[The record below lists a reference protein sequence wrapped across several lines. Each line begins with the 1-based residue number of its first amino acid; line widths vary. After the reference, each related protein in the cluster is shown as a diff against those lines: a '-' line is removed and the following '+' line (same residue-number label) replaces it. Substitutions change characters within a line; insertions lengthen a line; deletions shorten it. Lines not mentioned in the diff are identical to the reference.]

1 MIRRLHIFCPICII
15 CIALLISC
23 VFALNSNAS
32 AEGTEEHANASVSYA
47 EDSWSASRIA
57 VPAMAQETSAVLTLE
72 ESDVEETN
80 TEELATTVEYQ
91 LTDYEREFVERIVM
105 CEAGGEGTKGQMM
118 VAQCIKEGMLRF
130 GYSIDE
136 YVVNYQVHYTSYSN
150 VTDEVR
156 ESVSRV
162 FDDGERVVDERADL
176 WYNPAITPSQWHE
189 EQQYVTTVG
198 SHRFFWMED
207 NSAA

>member
-32 AEGTEEHANASVSYA
+32 AEGTEEHANASVSYT

-136 YVVNYQVHYTSYSN
+136 
-150 VTDEVR
+150 
-156 ESVSRV
+156 
-162 FDDGERVVDERADL
+162 
-176 WYNPAITPSQWHE
+176 
-189 EQQYVTTVG
+189 
-198 SHRFFWMED
+198 
-207 NSAA
+207 